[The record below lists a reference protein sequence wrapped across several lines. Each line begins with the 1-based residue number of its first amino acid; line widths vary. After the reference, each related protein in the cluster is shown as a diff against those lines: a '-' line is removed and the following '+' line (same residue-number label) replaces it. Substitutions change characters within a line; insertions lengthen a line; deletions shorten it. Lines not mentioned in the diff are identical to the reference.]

1 MSECKSLPGGGGRS
15 ASRFPSGSALRAPDN
30 SATARAAPG
39 VTRARSTGTTVSMS
53 IAAAA
58 AAAAR
63 TAAPAAASSWQG
75 RTLVRCLAQRKHFLG
90 ELLLSF
96 SDQNGSVSAE

>member
-1 MSECKSLPGGGGRS
+1 
-15 ASRFPSGSALRAPDN
+15 
-30 SATARAAPG
+30 
-39 VTRARSTGTTVSMS
+39 MS